1 MTKFR
6 VPRKIKKKLK
16 KTIWLYPSDNK
27 GNSLMAFPT
36 RNQKDYTAFRQGLV
50 KSILEKDN
58 KEERKKRRQ
67 ELDKA
72 IEISDTTLQEY
83 VNDYFA
89 EQYRV
94 VSFYI
99 LREAKRSPKARIA
112 YYNFVNEYQLSKK
125 ENKDSSILGLIVD
138 HAEKLLRET
147 KQ

>member
-1 MTKFR
+1 
-6 VPRKIKKKLK
+6 
-16 KTIWLYPSDNK
+16 
-27 GNSLMAFPT
+27 MAFPT
-36 RNQKDYTAFRQGLV
+36 RNQKDYTAFRRGVV

-89 EQYRV
+89 EHYRV

-99 LREAKRSPKARIA
+99 LIEAKRSPKARIA

-125 ENKDSSILGLIVD
+125 ENKDSGILGLIVD